1 MRKFSGSLPTSP
13 NRQRHSDAAR
23 LRMSAEQ
30 TRCSGASKP
39 LCYRLVPA
47 VTAPHSLT
55 YGRGA
60 CGVYNRLSELKAMG
74 PCNSGFELPDHQ
86 ESERIV
92 CGGAPQTS
100 SLRYGE

>member
-100 SLRYGE
+100 SLGYGG